1 MTTIEAARQE
11 HTQASRNVRRLQEA
25 RRYQSS
31 ARLDRDYYAATERQQ
46 KAAAELVRLQ
56 DEQTFAP
63 IATRTEGEVQI
74 QGPDN
79 HGGARCD

>member
-1 MTTIEAARQE
+1 MAVTIEEARRE
-11 HTQASRNVRRLQEA
+11 HEQASRNVRRLQEA

-46 KAAAELVRLQ
+46 RAAAELVRLQ

-63 IATRTEGEVQI
+63 IATR
-74 QGPDN
+74 P
-79 HGGARCD
+79 GGAETRP